1 MRTAR
6 VLVTPKPVINDPQG
20 ATVKQALNSL
30 GFAGVEEVRI
40 GKYLEIQLQASS
52 DAEARSEVEQMC
64 RKLLANRVIEDFR
77 FDVDP
82 AAEADD
88 AGEAVADAAAAG
100 DANADKGPKAAKGAR
115 GGSGEG

>member
-1 MRTAR
+1 VRTAR

-30 GFAGVEEVRI
+30 GFAGVQEVRI

-82 AAEADD
+82 AEEAEKTV
-88 AGEAVADAAAAG
+88 EDAAAAG
-100 DANADKGPKAAKGAR
+100 DAKAAQ
-115 GGSGEG
+115 GGSGER